1 MALQAEVVKVDVERL
16 AAEIVDEIRAL
27 PRLNTAEIRVVRRR
41 YSKRLVKASSDDI
54 IQLAHRLIALGHRW
68 VGYELVQYHHAARA
82 SLGPGEVEALGQGV
96 DSWGSVDG
104 FGCLI
109 SGPAWRENR
118 VPDTL
123 IHKWARAEDRW
134 WRRAAL
140 VSTVPLNVRARGGTG
155 DVPRTLSVC
164 KMLVDDRD
172 DMVVKALSWALR
184 VLVVHD
190 AEAVDGFLVEYE
202 DRLAARVKR
211 EVRNKLRTGLK
222 NPRRKS
228 Q

>member
-1 MALQAEVVKVDVERL
+1 MGCEAEAIQVDVDMV
-16 AAEIVDEIRAL
+16 AAEIVDDIRAL
-27 PRLNTAEIRVVRRR
+27 PRLNTAEIRTVRRR
-41 YSKRLVKASSDDI
+41 YSKRLIKASSDDVI
-54 IQLAHRLIALGHRW
+54 ELAHRLIALDHRW
-68 VGYELVQYHHAARA
+68 VGYELVYYHRAARV
-82 SLGPGEVEALGQGV
+82 SLGPAQVEVLGQGI
-96 DSWGSVDG
+96 DSWSSVDG

-109 SGPAWRENR
+109 SGPAWRENQ

-123 IHKWARAEDRW
+123 IHRWARAEDRW

-155 DVPRTLSVC
+155 DVPRTLRVC
-164 KMLVDDRD
+164 RMLIDDRD

-190 AEAVDGFLVEYE
+190 AEAVSAFLAEYE

-211 EVRNKLRTGLK
+211 EVRNKLTTGLK
-222 NPRRKS
+222 NPRRK
-228 Q
+228 QL

>member
-1 MALQAEVVKVDVERL
+1 VTRETEAAKVDVGVV
-16 AAEIVDEIRAL
+16 AAEIVDDIRAL
-27 PRLNTAEIRVVRRR
+27 PRLNTAEIRTVRRR
-41 YSKRLVKASSDDI
+41 YSKRLAKAPSGDI
-54 IQLAHRLIALGHRW
+54 IELAHRLIALGHRW
-68 VGYELVQYHHAARA
+68 VGYELVYYHRAARE
-82 SLGPGEVEALGQGV
+82 SLGPVQVEALGQGI

-109 SGPAWRENR
+109 SGPAWQENQ

-123 IHKWARAEDRW
+123 IRRWARAEDRW

-155 DVPRTLSVC
+155 DVPRTLGVC

-190 AEAVDGFLVEYE
+190 AEAVGAFLAEYE

-211 EVRNKLRTGLK
+211 EVRNKLTTGLK
-222 NPRRKS
+222 NPRRK
-228 Q
+228 

>member
-1 MALQAEVVKVDVERL
+1 MAREAEAIEVGVDMV
-16 AAEIVDEIRAL
+16 AAEIVDDIRAL
-27 PRLNTAEIRVVRRR
+27 PRLNTAEIRRVRRR
-41 YSKRLVKASSDDI
+41 YSKRLIKASSDDVI
-54 IQLAHRLIALGHRW
+54 ELAHRLIALDHRW
-68 VGYELVQYHHAARA
+68 VGYELVYYHRAARV
-82 SLGPGEVEALGQGV
+82 SLGPAQVEALGQGI
-96 DSWGSVDG
+96 DSWSSVDG
-104 FGCLI
+104 FGRLI

-123 IHKWARAEDRW
+123 IHRWARAEDRW

-155 DVPRTLSVC
+155 DVPRTLRVC

-190 AEAVDGFLVEYE
+190 AEAVRAFLAEYE

-211 EVRNKLRTGLK
+211 EVRNKLTTGLK
-222 NPRRKS
+222 NPRRK
-228 Q
+228 

>member
-1 MALQAEVVKVDVERL
+1 MPREAEVVGVDVEAV
-16 AAEIVDEIRAL
+16 AAEIVDDIRAL
-27 PRLNTAEIRVVRRR
+27 PRLNTAEIRTVRRR
-41 YSKRLVKASSDDI
+41 YSERLARASSDDI
-54 IQLAHRLIALGHRW
+54 IELAHRLIALDHRW
-68 VGYELVQYHHAARA
+68 VGYELVYYHRAAQA
-82 SLGPGEVEALGQGV
+82 SLGPAQVEALGRGI

-109 SGPAWRENR
+109 SGPAWRENQ

-123 IHKWARAEDRW
+123 IHGWARAEDRW

-155 DVPRTLSVC
+155 DVPRTLRVC
-164 KMLVDDRD
+164 KMLLDDRD

-190 AEAVDGFLVEYE
+190 AEAVGAFLSEYE

-211 EVRNKLRTGLK
+211 EVRNKLTTGLK
-222 NPRRKS
+222 NPRRK
-228 Q
+228 

>member
-1 MALQAEVVKVDVERL
+1 MAREAEAIEVDVDMV
-16 AAEIVDEIRAL
+16 AAEIVDDIRAL
-27 PRLNTAEIRVVRRR
+27 PRLNTAEIRTVRRR
-41 YSKRLVKASSDDI
+41 YSRRLIKASSDDVI
-54 IQLAHRLIALGHRW
+54 ELAHRLIALDHRW
-68 VGYELVQYHHAARA
+68 VGYELVYYHRAARA
-82 SLGPGEVEALGQGV
+82 SLGPVQVEALGQGI
-96 DSWGSVDG
+96 DSWSSVDA

-109 SGPAWRENR
+109 SGPAWRENQ

-123 IHKWARAEDRW
+123 IHRWARAEDRW

-155 DVPRTLSVC
+155 DVPRTLKTC
-164 KMLVDDRD
+164 KVLVDDRD

-190 AEAVDGFLVEYE
+190 AEAVSAFLAEYE

-211 EVRNKLRTGLK
+211 EARNKLATGLK
-222 NPRRKS
+222 NPRRK
-228 Q
+228 